1 MTSAFAADLAADTR
15 DGLALLWHQRAR
27 SESHV
32 HAVFTQLAAD
42 LAATGAHPEVIA
54 LALRAVDDEARH
66 AASCQALAVAY
77 GAPTDVVAVGPVR
90 LPEYVDD
97 PRLRAALHAANHC
110 CIGETIA
117 SAFVASCLDACA
129 DPALREI
136 HRDHLADEIRHARVG
151 WAHLPTLTAAERAQ
165 VAGWLPEL
173 LRAQLAAWESR
184 IADLPEAGFPGHGYP
199 PRAALL
205 ATVHA
210 AVTDVVLPGFAHVA
224 VDATAATRWYAG
236 AREAQRQSG

>member
-1 MTSAFAADLAADTR
+1 MTPAFAADLAADTR
-15 DGLALLWHQRAR
+15 DGLAQLWHQRAR
-27 SESHV
+27 SESNV
-32 HAVFTQLAAD
+32 HTVFTQLAAD
-42 LAATGAHPEVIA
+42 LAATGAHPQVVE
-54 LALRAVDDEARH
+54 LARRAVGDEARH
-66 AASCQALAVAY
+66 AASCQALALAY
-77 GAPTDVVAVGPVR
+77 GAPVDPVATGPVR
-90 LPEYVDD
+90 LPDYVAE
-97 PRLRAALHAANHC
+97 PRLRAALHAINHC

-117 SAFVASCLDACA
+117 CAFVASCVDACA

-151 WAHLPTLTAAERAQ
+151 WAHVPTLTAGERAL

-184 IADLPEAGFPGHGYP
+184 IAELPEAGFPGHGYP

-205 ATVHA
+205 ASVHA

-224 VDATAATRWYAG
+224 LDASAAAAWYASTR
-236 AREAQRQSG
+236 A